1 MLSYSAASLKL
12 LIRDFAE
19 ALRITTKAK
28 AQFTH
33 EPEDLYR
40 RGYRL
45 IRESVECG
53 VTSMRTH
60 VEVDTTVKFT
70 CLDVGLRLSK
80 EWEDVCEIQ
89 VAGEFSLEM

>member
-1 MLSYSAASLKL
+1 MCTFRPSVASLKL
-12 LIRDFAE
+12 PFRDFAE
-19 ALRITTKAK
+19 AFKITAKAK
-28 AQFTH
+28 SQFLLDSD
-33 EPEDLYR
+33 DLYK

-60 VEVDTTVKFT
+60 VEVDTSVKFT

-80 EWEDVCEIQ
+80 EWQGICEIQ
-89 VAGEFSLEM
+89 VSGEL